1 MKILA
6 VALALLVVVAVSAV
20 LYLKYP
26 LDNTP
31 DNKDLEAAMSATFK
45 KMHEPQRTGDTES
58 VGCSRPSPGRVFGN
72 KTMVW
77 HT

>member
-1 MKILA
+1 LLSL
-6 VALALLVVVAVSAV
+6 ALALLVVVAVSAV

-45 KMHEPQRTGDTES
+45 KMHESQRGGDTGIGWMEPPFS
-58 VGCSRPSPGRVFGN
+58 NRLLTIRSKGALG
-72 KTMVW
+72 
-77 HT
+77 